1 MTPLHWVILFA
12 GLDTTYWS
20 LLLGHFDLY
29 RWERLLRR
37 LQTRR
42 YISEL
47 HLYVFLE
54 CSLLSVSLRITG
66 HLMTP
71 TVRNRGSQVMP
82 RKGWVLAWPVA
93 QRGSHYSYISQLYL
107 IVDGPHSVP
116 EPRYNSWV
124 NIHSYCWKLVRLE
137 SRYQIGSREV
147 PQICCMEVPM
157 DFTLVLFFVLE
168 NKIRTGCGQT
178 CEAGIWC
185 IRSEII
191 PYTDYS
197 WSFSFLWGKWQG

>member
-191 PYTDYS
+191 PYTDFS
-197 WSFSFLWGKWQG
+197 WSFSVLWGKWLG